1 MEETSYFG
9 KRIWSAMI
17 LHNILLP
24 FFVLKNYINEACIM
38 NYKFKKIM
46 SV

>member
-1 MEETSYFG
+1 MEETGYFG

-24 FFVLKNYINEACIM
+24 FFVLKI
-38 NYKFKKIM
+38 KII
-46 SV
+46 SRKPVK